1 MRYLIIFAHP
11 NTNSFNHAI
20 KEVVENELTLSGKK
34 FSSRDLYHMN
44 FDPVLNLQDI
54 DGAQHGV
61 VLEDVEE
68 EQGYIRSADVLIF
81 IFPIWWGSMP
91 AILKGYFDR
100 VFSNTFAY
108 YIDKN
113 GNISGLLKDKKA
125 IVINTTAASQDE
137 YTANGMIY
145 NMNKILHDG
154 LFDFCGIKLLEHQYL
169 CGIHGTSATER
180 ERILETIRV
189 TVKTS
194 MST

>member
-1 MRYLIIFAHP
+1 MRYLIIYAHP
-11 NTNSFNHAI
+11 NTKSFNHAI
-20 KEVVENELTLSGKK
+20 KEVIENELTVSGKE
-34 FSSRDLYHMN
+34 FSSRDLYQLN

-54 DGAQHGV
+54 EGSQHGV

-68 EQGYIRSADVLIF
+68 EQGHIRSADVLIF

-91 AILKGYFDR
+91 AILKGYIDR

-108 YIDKN
+108 HMDEN

-137 YTANGMIY
+137 YDANGMIY
-145 NMNKILHDG
+145 NMNRILHEG
-154 LFDFCGIKLLEHQYL
+154 LFDICGIKLLEHQYL
-169 CGIHGTSATER
+169 CGILSTSATER
-180 ERILETIRV
+180 GRILETIRD

-194 MST
+194 MNT